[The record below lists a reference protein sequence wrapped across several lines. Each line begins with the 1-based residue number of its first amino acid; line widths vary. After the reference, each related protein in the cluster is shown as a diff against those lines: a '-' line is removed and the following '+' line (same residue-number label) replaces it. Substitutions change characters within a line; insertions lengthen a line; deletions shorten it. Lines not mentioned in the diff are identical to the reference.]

1 MELRK
6 KEVDMSLKNKGRGR
20 TRSVIF
26 KVLSWAFGI
35 PLALIAIAALACV
48 WLHATADLGEPEF
61 VPSQV
66 PVVQVN
72 DSLRRWGSSS
82 LRIDPDG
89 LYEMRVYGGPFERGE
104 AIGKLG
110 EDLLYQQ
117 EKAFADKLFEMVPSS
132 RYRAFLHYF
141 ITIFNR
147 RMGASVPLE
156 YRQEIKAMSASCTH
170 EFDEFGSPYE
180 RQMQYHSAH
189 DIGHVMQDYMLV
201 GCTSFA
207 VWGRES
213 ADSSLLMA
221 RNFDFYM
228 GEEFAKNKLVLFEKP
243 DSGYA
248 YVSVTW
254 PGMLGVVSGMNTQ
267 GLAVTINASKLE
279 VPSSSATPISILV
292 KSILQYASNIE
303 EAETIAASF
312 KTFVCESILVGS
324 ANDGRAVIIEKTPSA
339 MGIYSPEG
347 DYASSRMTAASSANM
362 VSQLG
367 GAVESVRQGVAS
379 PSAADVSSHGCG
391 SGTGRLADFSYGN
404 SAASSGKAAESVRRG
419 VASSSTAEGSSH
431 GCGSGTG
438 WLADSSSGDSVASSG
453 KAAESVRRGVVS
465 SSAADVSSHGC
476 GSGTGWLADFS
487 SGNSVTSSS
496 GAVESVRQGVASSST
511 ANVATHGCGS
521 GSGRLADFSSGNSAA
536 SSGGASA
543 VTRIICTNH
552 YQSDRFRDDPVNVE
566 NIRVSDS
573 GYRYRRVQQLLDSL
587 GSIDYLKAAAV
598 LRDIRGVDGEDVGYC
613 NDLSINQML
622 AMHSVIFKPAEK
634 KIWVSTSPW
643 QFGKFV
649 CFDLDEVFG
658 EEGLSTRSVRGDGLS
673 DSAAHF
679 TGVPGQATHSG
690 SRNLSSGE
698 ESAHFASVDVNQRTC
713 GAGSASHLDS
723 RSLSS
728 GEESAH
734 FTRVDVNQRTCG
746 SGSARHL
753 VCTLAVDSG
762 FSDDEMSIPADKF
775 LETEA
780 FRNVLKFKAMQQT
793 LVTASKSR
801 REVPADS
808 LALFVSWNPSYYG
821 TYVSVASYLE
831 SLGKNAEADE
841 YYRRALTCPM
851 KLSERQHLETR
862 LRGR

>member
-1 MELRK
+1 
-6 KEVDMSLKNKGRGR
+6 MSLKNKGRGR

-89 LYEMRVYGGPFERGE
+89 LYEMRVCGDPFERGE

-339 MGIYSPEG
+339 MGVYSPEG
-347 DYASSRMTAASSANM
+347 GYASSRVTTASSANM

-379 PSAADVSSHGCG
+379 PSAADGSPHGCG
-391 SGTGRLADFSYGN
+391 SGTGRLADS
-404 SAASSGKAAESVRRG
+404 
-419 VASSSTAEGSSH
+419 
-431 GCGSGTG
+431 
-438 WLADSSSGDSVASSG
+438 
-453 KAAESVRRGVVS
+453 
-465 SSAADVSSHGC
+465 
-476 GSGTGWLADFS
+476 
-487 SGNSVTSSS
+487 
-496 GAVESVRQGVASSST
+496 
-511 ANVATHGCGS
+511 
-521 GSGRLADFSSGNSAA
+521 SSGNSAA

-690 SRNLSSGE
+690 SRNLSSAE
-698 ESAHFASVDVNQRTC
+698 ESVHVASVDVDQRTC
-713 GAGSASHLDS
+713 GAGSASHL
-723 RSLSS
+723 
-728 GEESAH
+728 G
-734 FTRVDVNQRTCG
+734 
-746 SGSARHL
+746 
-753 VCTLAVDSG
+753 CTLAGDSG

-831 SLGKNAEADE
+831 SLGKKAEADE

>member
-1 MELRK
+1 
-6 KEVDMSLKNKGRGR
+6 MSLKNKGRGR

-89 LYEMRVYGGPFERGE
+89 LYEMRVCGGPFERGE

-347 DYASSRMTAASSANM
+347 DYASSRMTAASSVNM

-379 PSAADVSSHGCG
+379 SSAADGSSHGCG
-391 SGTGRLADFSYGN
+391 SGTGRLADS
-404 SAASSGKAAESVRRG
+404 
-419 VASSSTAEGSSH
+419 
-431 GCGSGTG
+431 
-438 WLADSSSGDSVASSG
+438 
-453 KAAESVRRGVVS
+453 
-465 SSAADVSSHGC
+465 
-476 GSGTGWLADFS
+476 
-487 SGNSVTSSS
+487 
-496 GAVESVRQGVASSST
+496 
-511 ANVATHGCGS
+511 
-521 GSGRLADFSSGNSAA
+521 SSGNSAA

-543 VTRIICTNH
+543 ITRIICTNH

-698 ESAHFASVDVNQRTC
+698 ESAHFASVDVDQRTC
-713 GAGSASHLDS
+713 EAGSASHSDS
-723 RSLSS
+723 RNLSS
-728 GEESAH
+728 CDDCAH
-734 FTRVDVNQRTCG
+734 FARVDVDQRTCG
-746 SGSARHL
+746 SGSASHL
-753 VCTLAVDSG
+753 GCTLAGDSG

-793 LVTASKSR
+793 LATASKSR

-831 SLGKNAEADE
+831 SLGKKAEADE

>member
-1 MELRK
+1 
-6 KEVDMSLKNKGRGR
+6 MSLKNKGRGR

-35 PLALIAIAALACV
+35 PLALIAIAVLACV

-89 LYEMRVYGGPFERGE
+89 LYEMRVCGGPFERGE

-339 MGIYSPEG
+339 MGIYSPDG
-347 DYASSRMTAASSANM
+347 DYASSRMTAASYANM

-379 PSAADVSSHGCG
+379 SSAADGASHGCG
-391 SGTGRLADFSYGN
+391 SGT
-404 SAASSGKAAESVRRG
+404 
-419 VASSSTAEGSSH
+419 
-431 GCGSGTG
+431 
-438 WLADSSSGDSVASSG
+438 
-453 KAAESVRRGVVS
+453 
-465 SSAADVSSHGC
+465 
-476 GSGTGWLADFS
+476 
-487 SGNSVTSSS
+487 
-496 GAVESVRQGVASSST
+496 
-511 ANVATHGCGS
+511 
-521 GSGRLADFSSGNSAA
+521 GRLADFSSGNSAA

-698 ESAHFASVDVNQRTC
+698 ESAHFASVDV
-713 GAGSASHLDS
+713 D
-723 RSLSS
+723 
-728 GEESAH
+728 
-734 FTRVDVNQRTCG
+734 QRTCG

-753 VCTLAVDSG
+753 DSRNLSSGEESAHFARVDVDQRTCGAGSASYSDSRNLSSCDDCAHFARVDVDQRTCEAGSASHLGCTLVGDSE

-793 LVTASKSR
+793 LATASKSR
-801 REVPADS
+801 REVTADS

-831 SLGKNAEADE
+831 SLGKKAEADE

-851 KLSERQHLETR
+851 KLSERQHLETQ

>member
-1 MELRK
+1 
-6 KEVDMSLKNKGRGR
+6 MSSKNKGRTR

-89 LYEMRVYGGPFERGE
+89 LYEMRVCGGPFELGE

-110 EDLLYQQ
+110 ADLLYQQ

-147 RMGASVPLE
+147 RLGVSVPLE

-170 EFDEFGSPYE
+170 EFDDFGNPYE

-228 GEEFAKNKLVLFEKP
+228 GEEFAKNKLVLFEQP

-324 ANDGRAVIIEKTPSA
+324 ANDGRAVVIEKTPSA
-339 MGIYSPEG
+339 MDVYSPDGSSESNRMAV
-347 DYASSRMTAASSANM
+347 ASSYSNIVSSP
-362 VSQLG
+362 G

-379 PSAADVSSHGCG
+379 SSASDGASHGCSSGSGWLADFSSEGIVASSGETVESVRQGVASSSAADGSSHGCG
-391 SGTGRLADFSYGN
+391 SGTGRLADS
-404 SAASSGKAAESVRRG
+404 
-419 VASSSTAEGSSH
+419 
-431 GCGSGTG
+431 
-438 WLADSSSGDSVASSG
+438 
-453 KAAESVRRGVVS
+453 
-465 SSAADVSSHGC
+465 
-476 GSGTGWLADFS
+476 
-487 SGNSVTSSS
+487 
-496 GAVESVRQGVASSST
+496 
-511 ANVATHGCGS
+511 
-521 GSGRLADFSSGNSAA
+521 SSGNSAA
-536 SSGGASA
+536 SLGGASA

-552 YQSDRFRDDPVNVE
+552 YQSDRFRNDPVNVE

-587 GSIDYLKAAAV
+587 GTIDYLKAAAV
-598 LRDIRGVDGEDVGYC
+598 LRDISGVDGENVGYC

-658 EEGLSTRSVRGDGLS
+658 EGDASRNSFSEYAQL
-673 DSAAHF
+673 
-679 TGVPGQATHSG
+679 TGVSGTATHSD
-690 SRNLSSGE
+690 SKNQSSGE
-698 ESAHFASVDVNQRTC
+698 ESAHVARVDVDQRTCGAGSASHSDSGSLSSCEESAHVASVDVNQRTC
-713 GAGSASHLDS
+713 GAGSA
-723 RSLSS
+723 R
-728 GEESAH
+728 H
-734 FTRVDVNQRTCG
+734 FG
-746 SGSARHL
+746 
-753 VCTLAVDSG
+753 CTLAGDSG
-762 FSDDEMSIPADKF
+762 FSDDEMSIPADDF

-793 LVTASKSR
+793 LATASKSR

-831 SLGKNAEADE
+831 LLGKNAEADE

>member
-35 PLALIAIAALACV
+35 PLALIAIAVLACV

-89 LYEMRVYGGPFERGE
+89 LYEMRVCGGPFERGE

-228 GEEFAKNKLVLFEKP
+228 GEEFAKNKLVLFEEP

-339 MGIYSPEG
+339 MGVYSPEG
-347 DYASSRMTAASSANM
+347 DSESSRMTAASSANM

-379 PSAADVSSHGCG
+379 PSAADGSPHGCG
-391 SGTGRLADFSYGN
+391 SGTGRLADS
-404 SAASSGKAAESVRRG
+404 
-419 VASSSTAEGSSH
+419 
-431 GCGSGTG
+431 
-438 WLADSSSGDSVASSG
+438 
-453 KAAESVRRGVVS
+453 
-465 SSAADVSSHGC
+465 
-476 GSGTGWLADFS
+476 
-487 SGNSVTSSS
+487 
-496 GAVESVRQGVASSST
+496 
-511 ANVATHGCGS
+511 
-521 GSGRLADFSSGNSAA
+521 SSGNSAA

-552 YQSDRFRDDPVNVE
+552 YQSDCFRDDPVNVE

-698 ESAHFASVDVNQRTC
+698 ESAHFASVDVDQRTC
-713 GAGSASHLDS
+713 EAGSASHLDS

-734 FTRVDVNQRTCG
+734 FARVDVDQRTCGAGSASHSDSRNLSSCDDCAHFARVDVDQRTCG
-746 SGSARHL
+746 SGSARHSDSRNL
-753 VCTLAVDSG
+753 SSCDDCAHFARVDVDQRTCEAGSASHLGCTLVGDSG

-793 LVTASKSR
+793 LATASKSR

-831 SLGKNAEADE
+831 SLGKKAEADE

-851 KLSERQHLETR
+851 KLSERQHLETQ

>member
-89 LYEMRVYGGPFERGE
+89 LYEMRVCGGPFERGE

-254 PGMLGVVSGMNTQ
+254 PGMLGVVSGMNMQ

-303 EAETIAASF
+303 EAETIASSF

-339 MGIYSPEG
+339 MGIYSPDG
-347 DYASSRMTAASSANM
+347 DYASSRMTAASYANM

-379 PSAADVSSHGCG
+379 PSAADGSPHGCG
-391 SGTGRLADFSYGN
+391 SGTGRLADS
-404 SAASSGKAAESVRRG
+404 
-419 VASSSTAEGSSH
+419 
-431 GCGSGTG
+431 
-438 WLADSSSGDSVASSG
+438 
-453 KAAESVRRGVVS
+453 
-465 SSAADVSSHGC
+465 
-476 GSGTGWLADFS
+476 
-487 SGNSVTSSS
+487 
-496 GAVESVRQGVASSST
+496 
-511 ANVATHGCGS
+511 
-521 GSGRLADFSSGNSAA
+521 SSGNSAA

-573 GYRYRRVQQLLDSL
+573 GYRYKRVQQLLDSL

-698 ESAHFASVDVNQRTC
+698 ESAHFASVDVDQRTCGSGSASHSDSRNLSSCDDCAHFARVDVDQRTC
-713 GAGSASHLDS
+713 GAGSASHSDS
-723 RSLSS
+723 RNLSS
-728 GEESAH
+728 CDDCAH
-734 FTRVDVNQRTCG
+734 FASVDVDQRTCG
-746 SGSARHL
+746 AGSARHL
-753 VCTLAVDSG
+753 GCTLVGDSG

-793 LVTASKSR
+793 LATASKSR

-851 KLSERQHLETR
+851 KLSERQHLETQ

>member
-1 MELRK
+1 
-6 KEVDMSLKNKGRGR
+6 MSLKNKGRGR

-89 LYEMRVYGGPFERGE
+89 LYEMRVCGGPFERGE

-303 EAETIAASF
+303 EAETIASSF

-339 MGIYSPEG
+339 MGIYSLDG
-347 DYASSRMTAASSANM
+347 DYASSRMTTASSANM

-379 PSAADVSSHGCG
+379 PSAADGSPHGCG
-391 SGTGRLADFSYGN
+391 SGTGRLADS
-404 SAASSGKAAESVRRG
+404 
-419 VASSSTAEGSSH
+419 
-431 GCGSGTG
+431 
-438 WLADSSSGDSVASSG
+438 
-453 KAAESVRRGVVS
+453 
-465 SSAADVSSHGC
+465 
-476 GSGTGWLADFS
+476 
-487 SGNSVTSSS
+487 
-496 GAVESVRQGVASSST
+496 
-511 ANVATHGCGS
+511 
-521 GSGRLADFSSGNSAA
+521 SSGNSAA

-543 VTRIICTNH
+543 ITRVICTNH

-698 ESAHFASVDVNQRTC
+698 ESVHVASVDVDQRTCEAGSASHSDSRNLSSCDDCAHFASVDVDQRTC
-713 GAGSASHLDS
+713 GAGSA
-723 RSLSS
+723 
-728 GEESAH
+728 
-734 FTRVDVNQRTCG
+734 
-746 SGSARHL
+746 RHL
-753 VCTLAVDSG
+753 GCTLVGDSG

-793 LVTASKSR
+793 LATASKSR

-851 KLSERQHLETR
+851 KLSERQHLETQ

>member
-1 MELRK
+1 M
-6 KEVDMSLKNKGRGR
+6 
-20 TRSVIF
+20 
-26 KVLSWAFGI
+26 
-35 PLALIAIAALACV
+35 
-48 WLHATADLGEPEF
+48 
-61 VPSQV
+61 
-66 PVVQVN
+66 
-72 DSLRRWGSSS
+72 
-82 LRIDPDG
+82 
-89 LYEMRVYGGPFERGE
+89 
-104 AIGKLG
+104 
-110 EDLLYQQ
+110 
-117 EKAFADKLFEMVPSS
+117 
-132 RYRAFLHYF
+132 
-141 ITIFNR
+141 
-147 RMGASVPLE
+147 
-156 YRQEIKAMSASCTH
+156 
-170 EFDEFGSPYE
+170 
-180 RQMQYHSAH
+180 
-189 DIGHVMQDYMLV
+189 
-201 GCTSFA
+201 
-207 VWGRES
+207 
-213 ADSSLLMA
+213 
-221 RNFDFYM
+221 
-228 GEEFAKNKLVLFEKP
+228 
-243 DSGYA
+243 
-248 YVSVTW
+248 
-254 PGMLGVVSGMNTQ
+254 
-267 GLAVTINASKLE
+267 
-279 VPSSSATPISILV
+279 
-292 KSILQYASNIE
+292 
-303 EAETIAASF
+303 
-312 KTFVCESILVGS
+312 
-324 ANDGRAVIIEKTPSA
+324 
-339 MGIYSPEG
+339 
-347 DYASSRMTAASSANM
+347 
-362 VSQLG
+362 
-367 GAVESVRQGVAS
+367 
-379 PSAADVSSHGCG
+379 
-391 SGTGRLADFSYGN
+391 ADFSSGN
-404 SAASSGKAAESVRRG
+404 SA
-419 VASSSTAEGSSH
+419 
-431 GCGSGTG
+431 
-438 WLADSSSGDSVASSG
+438 ASSG

-476 GSGTGWLADFS
+476 GSGTGW
-487 SGNSVTSSS
+487 
-496 GAVESVRQGVASSST
+496 
-511 ANVATHGCGS
+511 
-521 GSGRLADFSSGNSAA
+521 LADFSSGNSAA

-658 EEGLSTRSVRGDGLS
+658 EEGLSTRGVSADGLS

-698 ESAHFASVDVNQRTC
+698 ESAHVACVDVNQRTC
-713 GAGSASHLDS
+713 EAGSARHLDS

-734 FTRVDVNQRTCG
+734 FARVDVNQRTCG
-746 SGSARHL
+746 AGSASHSDSMSLSSCEESAHVASVDVNQRTYGSGSARHSG
-753 VCTLAVDSG
+753 CTLAGDSG

-851 KLSERQHLETR
+851 KLSERQHLETQ

>member
-1 MELRK
+1 
-6 KEVDMSLKNKGRGR
+6 MSLKNKGRGR

-89 LYEMRVYGGPFERGE
+89 LYEMRVCGGPFERGE

-303 EAETIAASF
+303 EAETIASSF

-339 MGIYSPEG
+339 MGIYSLDG
-347 DYASSRMTAASSANM
+347 DYASSRMTTASSANM

-379 PSAADVSSHGCG
+379 PSAADGSPHGCG
-391 SGTGRLADFSYGN
+391 SGTGRLADS
-404 SAASSGKAAESVRRG
+404 
-419 VASSSTAEGSSH
+419 
-431 GCGSGTG
+431 
-438 WLADSSSGDSVASSG
+438 
-453 KAAESVRRGVVS
+453 
-465 SSAADVSSHGC
+465 
-476 GSGTGWLADFS
+476 
-487 SGNSVTSSS
+487 
-496 GAVESVRQGVASSST
+496 
-511 ANVATHGCGS
+511 
-521 GSGRLADFSSGNSAA
+521 SSGNSAA

-698 ESAHFASVDVNQRTC
+698 ESVHVASVDVDQRTC
-713 GAGSASHLDS
+713 EAGSASHSDSRNLSSCDDCAHFARVDVDQRTCEAGSASHL
-723 RSLSS
+723 
-728 GEESAH
+728 G
-734 FTRVDVNQRTCG
+734 
-746 SGSARHL
+746 
-753 VCTLAVDSG
+753 CTLVGDSE

-793 LVTASKSR
+793 LATASKSR

-851 KLSERQHLETR
+851 KLSERQHLETQ

>member
-1 MELRK
+1 
-6 KEVDMSLKNKGRGR
+6 MSLKNKGRTR
-20 TRSVIF
+20 TRSIIF

-89 LYEMRVYGGPFERGE
+89 LYEMRVCGGPFERGE

-110 EDLLYQQ
+110 ADLLYQQ

-147 RMGASVPLE
+147 RLGASVPLE

-170 EFDEFGSPYE
+170 EFDDFGSPYE

-228 GEEFAKNKLVLFEKP
+228 GEEFAKNKLVLFEQP

-339 MGIYSPEG
+339 MGIYSTG
-347 DYASSRMTAASSANM
+347 LSSSDKM
-362 VSQLG
+362 VSSLD
-367 GAVESVRQGVAS
+367 E
-379 PSAADVSSHGCG
+379 
-391 SGTGRLADFSYGN
+391 
-404 SAASSGKAAESVRRG
+404 
-419 VASSSTAEGSSH
+419 
-431 GCGSGTG
+431 
-438 WLADSSSGDSVASSG
+438 
-453 KAAESVRRGVVS
+453 
-465 SSAADVSSHGC
+465 
-476 GSGTGWLADFS
+476 
-487 SGNSVTSSS
+487 
-496 GAVESVRQGVASSST
+496 
-511 ANVATHGCGS
+511 
-521 GSGRLADFSSGNSAA
+521 
-536 SSGGASA
+536 A
-543 VTRIICTNH
+543 VTRVICTNH

-622 AMHSVIFKPAEK
+622 AMHSVIFKPDEK

-658 EEGLSTRSVRGDGLS
+658 EGDASRNSSSEYAQL
-673 DSAAHF
+673 
-679 TGVPGQATHSG
+679 TGVSG
-690 SRNLSSGE
+690 S
-698 ESAHFASVDVNQRTC
+698 AT
-713 GAGSASHLDS
+713 HLDS
-723 RSLSS
+723 RGLSS

-734 FTRVDVNQRTCG
+734 FTRVDVDQRTCG
-746 SGSARHL
+746 AGSSTYSDSRSLSSCEESVHFARVDVDQRTCEAGSASHL
-753 VCTLAVDSG
+753 GCTIAGDSG

-780 FRNVLKFKAMQQT
+780 FRNILKFKAMQQT
-793 LVTASKSR
+793 LATASKSR

-808 LALFVSWNPSYYG
+808 LSLFVSWNPSYYG

>member
-1 MELRK
+1 
-6 KEVDMSLKNKGRGR
+6 MSLKNKGRGR

-89 LYEMRVYGGPFERGE
+89 LYEMRVCGGPFERGE

-303 EAETIAASF
+303 EAEMIAASF

-347 DYASSRMTAASSANM
+347 GSEFGRMT
-362 VSQLG
+362 
-367 GAVESVRQGVAS
+367 
-379 PSAADVSSHGCG
+379 
-391 SGTGRLADFSYGN
+391 
-404 SAASSGKAAESVRRG
+404 
-419 VASSSTAEGSSH
+419 
-431 GCGSGTG
+431 
-438 WLADSSSGDSVASSG
+438 
-453 KAAESVRRGVVS
+453 
-465 SSAADVSSHGC
+465 
-476 GSGTGWLADFS
+476 
-487 SGNSVTSSS
+487 
-496 GAVESVRQGVASSST
+496 
-511 ANVATHGCGS
+511 
-521 GSGRLADFSSGNSAA
+521 AA

-658 EEGLSTRSVRGDGLS
+658 EEGLSTRGVRGDGLS

-679 TGVPGQATHSG
+679 TGVSGQATHSG

-698 ESAHFASVDVNQRTC
+698 ESVHVASVDVNQRTC

-728 GEESAH
+728 GEESVH

-746 SGSARHL
+746 SGSASHL
-753 VCTLAVDSG
+753 GCTLVGDSG

-780 FRNVLKFKAMQQT
+780 FRNVLKFKSMQQT

-831 SLGKNAEADE
+831 SLGKKAEADE

>member
-1 MELRK
+1 
-6 KEVDMSLKNKGRGR
+6 MSSKNKGRTR

-89 LYEMRVYGGPFERGE
+89 LYEMRVCGGPFERGE

-147 RMGASVPLE
+147 RLGASVPLE

-347 DYASSRMTAASSANM
+347 VSESSRMTAASSANM
-362 VSQLG
+362 DSSLD
-367 GAVESVRQGVAS
+367 GAVESVRQGGAS
-379 PSAADVSSHGCG
+379 SSAAEGSSHGCG
-391 SGTGRLADFSYGN
+391 SGTGRLADFSSGK
-404 SAASSGKAAESVRRG
+404 SAAS
-419 VASSSTAEGSSH
+419 
-431 GCGSGTG
+431 
-438 WLADSSSGDSVASSG
+438 L
-453 KAAESVRRGVVS
+453 
-465 SSAADVSSHGC
+465 
-476 GSGTGWLADFS
+476 
-487 SGNSVTSSS
+487 
-496 GAVESVRQGVASSST
+496 
-511 ANVATHGCGS
+511 
-521 GSGRLADFSSGNSAA
+521 
-536 SSGGASA
+536 GGASA

-552 YQSDRFRDDPVNVE
+552 YQSDRFCDDPVNVE

-622 AMHSVIFKPAEK
+622 AMHSVIFKPDEK

-658 EEGLSTRSVRGDGLS
+658 EGDASRNSSSEYPQL
-673 DSAAHF
+673 A
-679 TGVPGQATHSG
+679 GVSSSATHSD
-690 SRNLSSGE
+690 SKNLSSGE
-698 ESAHFASVDVNQRTC
+698 ESAHFASVDVDQRAC
-713 GAGSASHLDS
+713 GAGSASHL
-723 RSLSS
+723 
-728 GEESAH
+728 G
-734 FTRVDVNQRTCG
+734 
-746 SGSARHL
+746 
-753 VCTLAVDSG
+753 CTLAGDSG

-780 FRNVLKFKAMQQT
+780 FRNILKFKAMQQT
-793 LVTASKSR
+793 LATASKSR
-801 REVPADS
+801 REVPSDS

-831 SLGKNAEADE
+831 SLGKNVEADE

>member
-1 MELRK
+1 
-6 KEVDMSLKNKGRGR
+6 MSLKNKGRGR

-89 LYEMRVYGGPFERGE
+89 LYEMRVCGGPFERGE

-254 PGMLGVVSGMNTQ
+254 PGMLGVVSGMNMQ

-292 KSILQYASNIE
+292 KSILQYESNIE

-339 MGIYSPEG
+339 MGVYSPDG
-347 DYASSRMTAASSANM
+347 DSESSRMTAASSANM
-362 VSQLG
+362 DSSLG
-367 GAVESVRQGVAS
+367 GPVESVRQGVAS
-379 PSAADVSSHGCG
+379 PSAADGSPHGCG
-391 SGTGRLADFSYGN
+391 SGTGRLADS
-404 SAASSGKAAESVRRG
+404 
-419 VASSSTAEGSSH
+419 
-431 GCGSGTG
+431 
-438 WLADSSSGDSVASSG
+438 
-453 KAAESVRRGVVS
+453 
-465 SSAADVSSHGC
+465 
-476 GSGTGWLADFS
+476 
-487 SGNSVTSSS
+487 
-496 GAVESVRQGVASSST
+496 
-511 ANVATHGCGS
+511 
-521 GSGRLADFSSGNSAA
+521 SSGNSAA
-536 SSGGASA
+536 SLDEASV
-543 VTRIICTNH
+543 VTRVICTNH

-698 ESAHFASVDVNQRTC
+698 ESAHFASVDV
-713 GAGSASHLDS
+713 D
-723 RSLSS
+723 
-728 GEESAH
+728 
-734 FTRVDVNQRTCG
+734 QRTCG
-746 SGSARHL
+746 SGSASHSDSRNLSSCDDCAHFARVDVNQRTYGSGSARHSG
-753 VCTLAVDSG
+753 CTLAGDSG

-793 LVTASKSR
+793 LATASKSR

>member
-1 MELRK
+1 
-6 KEVDMSLKNKGRGR
+6 MSLKNKGRGR

-89 LYEMRVYGGPFERGE
+89 LYEMRVCGGPFERGE

-170 EFDEFGSPYE
+170 EFDDFGSPYE

-339 MGIYSPEG
+339 MGVYSPEG
-347 DYASSRMTAASSANM
+347 DYASSRMTTASSVNM

-367 GAVESVRQGVAS
+367 GAVGSVRQGVAS
-379 PSAADVSSHGCG
+379 PSAADGSSHGCG
-391 SGTGRLADFSYGN
+391 SGTGRLADFS
-404 SAASSGKAAESVRRG
+404 
-419 VASSSTAEGSSH
+419 
-431 GCGSGTG
+431 
-438 WLADSSSGDSVASSG
+438 
-453 KAAESVRRGVVS
+453 
-465 SSAADVSSHGC
+465 
-476 GSGTGWLADFS
+476 
-487 SGNSVTSSS
+487 
-496 GAVESVRQGVASSST
+496 
-511 ANVATHGCGS
+511 
-521 GSGRLADFSSGNSAA
+521 SGNSAA
-536 SSGGASA
+536 SLDEASV
-543 VTRIICTNH
+543 VTRVICTNH

-658 EEGLSTRSVRGDGLS
+658 EEGLSTRGVSGDGLS

-679 TGVPGQATHSG
+679 TGVSGQATHSG

-698 ESAHFASVDVNQRTC
+698 ESVHVASVDVNQRTC
-713 GAGSASHLDS
+713 GAGSARHLDS

-746 SGSARHL
+746 SGSASHL
-753 VCTLAVDSG
+753 GCTLVGDSG

-780 FRNVLKFKAMQQT
+780 FRNVLKFKSMQQT

-851 KLSERQHLETR
+851 KLSERQHLETQ

>member
-1 MELRK
+1 
-6 KEVDMSLKNKGRGR
+6 MSSKNMGRGR

-35 PLALIAIAALACV
+35 PFALIAIAALACV

-72 DSLRRWGSSS
+72 DSLRRWGPSS

-89 LYEMRVYGGPFERGE
+89 LYEMRVCGGPFERGE

-110 EDLLYQQ
+110 ADLLYQQ

-147 RMGASVPLE
+147 RLGASVPLE

-207 VWGRES
+207 VWGKES

-254 PGMLGVVSGMNTQ
+254 PGMLGVVSGMNTE

-303 EAETIAASF
+303 EAEKIAASF

-324 ANDGRAVIIEKTPSA
+324 ANDGRAVIIEKTPSE
-339 MGIYSPEG
+339 MGVYSAG
-347 DYASSRMTAASSANM
+347 GSR
-362 VSQLG
+362 V
-367 GAVESVRQGVAS
+367 
-379 PSAADVSSHGCG
+379 
-391 SGTGRLADFSYGN
+391 
-404 SAASSGKAAESVRRG
+404 
-419 VASSSTAEGSSH
+419 
-431 GCGSGTG
+431 
-438 WLADSSSGDSVASSG
+438 
-453 KAAESVRRGVVS
+453 
-465 SSAADVSSHGC
+465 
-476 GSGTGWLADFS
+476 
-487 SGNSVTSSS
+487 
-496 GAVESVRQGVASSST
+496 
-511 ANVATHGCGS
+511 
-521 GSGRLADFSSGNSAA
+521 
-536 SSGGASA
+536 
-543 VTRIICTNH
+543 ICTNH

-587 GSIDYLKAAAV
+587 DTIDYLKAAAV

-658 EEGLSTRSVRGDGLS
+658 EGDASRNSSSEYAQL
-673 DSAAHF
+673 
-679 TGVPGQATHSG
+679 TGVSGSATHSD
-690 SRNLSSGE
+690 SKNQSSCE
-698 ESAHFASVDVNQRTC
+698 ASTHFASVDVDQRTC
-713 GAGSASHLDS
+713 EAGSASHL
-723 RSLSS
+723 
-728 GEESAH
+728 G
-734 FTRVDVNQRTCG
+734 
-746 SGSARHL
+746 
-753 VCTLAVDSG
+753 CTLFGDSG

-808 LALFVSWNPSYYG
+808 LSLFVSWNPSYYG
-821 TYVSVASYLE
+821 TYVAVASYLE
-831 SLGKNAEADE
+831 SLGKTAEAAE

>member
-1 MELRK
+1 
-6 KEVDMSLKNKGRGR
+6 MSLKNKGRGR

-35 PLALIAIAALACV
+35 PLALIAIAVLACV

-61 VPSQV
+61 APSQV

-72 DSLRRWGSSS
+72 DSLRRWGLSS

-89 LYEMRVYGGPFERGE
+89 LYEMRVCGGPFERGE

-110 EDLLYQQ
+110 EDLLYHQ

-303 EAETIAASF
+303 EAEKIAASF

-362 VSQLG
+362 DSSLG

-379 PSAADVSSHGCG
+379 PSAADG
-391 SGTGRLADFSYGN
+391 SP
-404 SAASSGKAAESVRRG
+404 
-419 VASSSTAEGSSH
+419 H

-438 WLADSSSGDSVASSG
+438 WLADSSSESSV
-453 KAAESVRRGVVS
+453 
-465 SSAADVSSHGC
+465 
-476 GSGTGWLADFS
+476 
-487 SGNSVTSSS
+487 
-496 GAVESVRQGVASSST
+496 
-511 ANVATHGCGS
+511 
-521 GSGRLADFSSGNSAA
+521 A

-658 EEGLSTRSVRGDGLS
+658 EEGLSTRGVSGDGLS

-679 TGVPGQATHSG
+679 TGVSGQATHSG

-698 ESAHFASVDVNQRTC
+698 ESVHVAS
-713 GAGSASHLDS
+713 
-723 RSLSS
+723 
-728 GEESAH
+728 
-734 FTRVDVNQRTCG
+734 VDVNQRTCG

-780 FRNVLKFKAMQQT
+780 FRNVLKFKEMQQT

>member
-1 MELRK
+1 
-6 KEVDMSLKNKGRGR
+6 MSLKNKGRTR

-89 LYEMRVYGGPFERGE
+89 LYEMRVCGGPFERGE

-170 EFDEFGSPYE
+170 EFDECGSPYE

-339 MGIYSPEG
+339 MGVYSPEG
-347 DYASSRMTAASSANM
+347 GSEFGRMTAASSANM

-367 GAVESVRQGVAS
+367 GAVESVRQGVSS
-379 PSAADVSSHGCG
+379 PSAADGSPHGCG
-391 SGTGRLADFSYGN
+391 SGTGRLAD
-404 SAASSGKAAESVRRG
+404 
-419 VASSSTAEGSSH
+419 
-431 GCGSGTG
+431 
-438 WLADSSSGDSVASSG
+438 SSSGDSVASLDE
-453 KAAESVRRGVVS
+453 ASV
-465 SSAADVSSHGC
+465 
-476 GSGTGWLADFS
+476 
-487 SGNSVTSSS
+487 
-496 GAVESVRQGVASSST
+496 
-511 ANVATHGCGS
+511 
-521 GSGRLADFSSGNSAA
+521 
-536 SSGGASA
+536 
-543 VTRIICTNH
+543 VTRVICTNH

-658 EEGLSTRSVRGDGLS
+658 EEGLSTRGVRGDGLS

-679 TGVPGQATHSG
+679 TGVSGQATHSG

-698 ESAHFASVDVNQRTC
+698 ESVHVASVDVNQRTC
-713 GAGSASHLDS
+713 GA
-723 RSLSS
+723 
-728 GEESAH
+728 
-734 FTRVDVNQRTCG
+734 
-746 SGSARHL
+746 GSARHL

-793 LVTASKSR
+793 LATASKSR

-831 SLGKNAEADE
+831 SLGKNAVADE

-851 KLSERQHLETR
+851 KLSERQHLETQ

>member
-1 MELRK
+1 
-6 KEVDMSLKNKGRGR
+6 MSLKNKGRGR

-35 PLALIAIAALACV
+35 PLALIAIAVLACV

-89 LYEMRVYGGPFERGE
+89 LYEMRVCGGPFERGE

-117 EKAFADKLFEMVPSS
+117 EKAFADKLFEMVPGS

-379 PSAADVSSHGCG
+379 SSTADGSPHGCG
-391 SGTGRLADFSYGN
+391 SGT
-404 SAASSGKAAESVRRG
+404 
-419 VASSSTAEGSSH
+419 
-431 GCGSGTG
+431 
-438 WLADSSSGDSVASSG
+438 
-453 KAAESVRRGVVS
+453 
-465 SSAADVSSHGC
+465 
-476 GSGTGWLADFS
+476 
-487 SGNSVTSSS
+487 
-496 GAVESVRQGVASSST
+496 
-511 ANVATHGCGS
+511 
-521 GSGRLADFSSGNSAA
+521 GRLADFSSGNSAA

-658 EEGLSTRSVRGDGLS
+658 EEGLSTRSVRGDVLS

-698 ESAHFASVDVNQRTC
+698 ESAHFASVDVDQRTC
-713 GAGSASHLDS
+713 GAGSARHLDS

-728 GEESAH
+728 GDDCAH
-734 FTRVDVNQRTCG
+734 FARVDVDQRTCG
-746 SGSARHL
+746 AGSARHL

-762 FSDDEMSIPADKF
+762 FSDDEMSIPEDKF

-793 LVTASKSR
+793 LATASKSR

-851 KLSERQHLETR
+851 KLSERQHLETQ

>member
-89 LYEMRVYGGPFERGE
+89 LYEMRVCGGPFERGE

-347 DYASSRMTAASSANM
+347 DSESSRMTAASSANM

-367 GAVESVRQGVAS
+367 
-379 PSAADVSSHGCG
+379 
-391 SGTGRLADFSYGN
+391 
-404 SAASSGKAAESVRRG
+404 
-419 VASSSTAEGSSH
+419 
-431 GCGSGTG
+431 
-438 WLADSSSGDSVASSG
+438 
-453 KAAESVRRGVVS
+453 
-465 SSAADVSSHGC
+465 
-476 GSGTGWLADFS
+476 
-487 SGNSVTSSS
+487 

-536 SSGGASA
+536 SSGKASA

-658 EEGLSTRSVRGDGLS
+658 EEGLSTRGVRGDGLS
-673 DSAAHF
+673 YSAAHF
-679 TGVPGQATHSG
+679 TGVSGQATHSG

-698 ESAHFASVDVNQRTC
+698 ESAHFARVDVDQRTC
-713 GAGSASHLDS
+713 GSGSASHLDS

-734 FTRVDVNQRTCG
+734 FARVDVDQRTCWA
-746 SGSARHL
+746 GSARHL
-753 VCTLAVDSG
+753 GCTLAGDSG

-793 LVTASKSR
+793 LATASKSR

-851 KLSERQHLETR
+851 KLSERQHLETQ

>member
-89 LYEMRVYGGPFERGE
+89 LYEMRVCGGPFERGE

-303 EAETIAASF
+303 EAETIASSF

-339 MGIYSPEG
+339 MGIYSLDG
-347 DYASSRMTAASSANM
+347 DYASSRMTTASSANM

-379 PSAADVSSHGCG
+379 PSAADGSPHGCG
-391 SGTGRLADFSYGN
+391 SGTGRLADS
-404 SAASSGKAAESVRRG
+404 
-419 VASSSTAEGSSH
+419 
-431 GCGSGTG
+431 
-438 WLADSSSGDSVASSG
+438 
-453 KAAESVRRGVVS
+453 
-465 SSAADVSSHGC
+465 
-476 GSGTGWLADFS
+476 
-487 SGNSVTSSS
+487 
-496 GAVESVRQGVASSST
+496 
-511 ANVATHGCGS
+511 
-521 GSGRLADFSSGNSAA
+521 SSGNSAA

-552 YQSDRFRDDPVNVE
+552 YQSDGFRDDPVNVE

-698 ESAHFASVDVNQRTC
+698 ESVHVASVDVDQRTCEAGSASHSDSRNLSSCDDCAHFARVDVDQRTC
-713 GAGSASHLDS
+713 GAGSASHSDS
-723 RSLSS
+723 RNLSS
-728 GEESAH
+728 CDDCAH
-734 FTRVDVNQRTCG
+734 FASVDVDQRTCG
-746 SGSARHL
+746 AGSARHL
-753 VCTLAVDSG
+753 GCTLVGDSG

-793 LVTASKSR
+793 LATASKSR

-851 KLSERQHLETR
+851 KLSERQHLETQ

>member
-1 MELRK
+1 
-6 KEVDMSLKNKGRGR
+6 MSLKNKGRGR

-89 LYEMRVYGGPFERGE
+89 LYEMRVCGGPFERGE

-207 VWGRES
+207 VWGQES

-339 MGIYSPEG
+339 MGIYSPDG
-347 DYASSRMTAASSANM
+347 DYASSRMTTASSANM

-379 PSAADVSSHGCG
+379 SSAADGSPHGCG
-391 SGTGRLADFSYGN
+391 SGTGRLADS
-404 SAASSGKAAESVRRG
+404 
-419 VASSSTAEGSSH
+419 
-431 GCGSGTG
+431 
-438 WLADSSSGDSVASSG
+438 
-453 KAAESVRRGVVS
+453 
-465 SSAADVSSHGC
+465 
-476 GSGTGWLADFS
+476 
-487 SGNSVTSSS
+487 
-496 GAVESVRQGVASSST
+496 
-511 ANVATHGCGS
+511 
-521 GSGRLADFSSGNSAA
+521 SSGNSAA

-698 ESAHFASVDVNQRTC
+698 ESAHFASVDV
-713 GAGSASHLDS
+713 D
-723 RSLSS
+723 
-728 GEESAH
+728 
-734 FTRVDVNQRTCG
+734 QRTCG
-746 SGSARHL
+746 SGSARRL
-753 VCTLAVDSG
+753 RCTLACDSG

-793 LVTASKSR
+793 LATASKSR

-831 SLGKNAEADE
+831 SLGKKAEADE

>member
-1 MELRK
+1 
-6 KEVDMSLKNKGRGR
+6 MSSKNKGRTR

-48 WLHATADLGEPEF
+48 WFHATSDLGEPEF

-82 LRIDPDG
+82 LRIDQDG
-89 LYEMRVYGGPFERGE
+89 LYEMRVCGGPFERGE

-110 EDLLYQQ
+110 ADLLYQQ

-147 RMGASVPLE
+147 RLGASVPLE

-267 GLAVTINASKLE
+267 GLAVSINASKLE

-303 EAETIAASF
+303 EAEKIAASF

-339 MGIYSPEG
+339 MGIYSSEG
-347 DYASSRMTAASSANM
+347 GSESSRMTVVSSANM
-362 VSQLG
+362 DSPLA
-367 GAVESVRQGVAS
+367 GASSSVRQGVS
-379 PSAADVSSHGCG
+379 
-391 SGTGRLADFSYGN
+391 
-404 SAASSGKAAESVRRG
+404 
-419 VASSSTAEGSSH
+419 SSSTADGSS
-431 GCGSGTG
+431 
-438 WLADSSSGDSVASSG
+438 
-453 KAAESVRRGVVS
+453 
-465 SSAADVSSHGC
+465 
-476 GSGTGWLADFS
+476 
-487 SGNSVTSSS
+487 
-496 GAVESVRQGVASSST
+496 
-511 ANVATHGCGS
+511 HGCGS

-536 SSGGASA
+536 SLGGASA
-543 VTRIICTNH
+543 VTWIICTNH

-658 EEGLSTRSVRGDGLS
+658 EWDTSRNSFSEYAQL
-673 DSAAHF
+673 
-679 TGVPGQATHSG
+679 TGVSGSATHS
-690 SRNLSSGE
+690 R
-698 ESAHFASVDVNQRTC
+698 
-713 GAGSASHLDS
+713 
-723 RSLSS
+723 
-728 GEESAH
+728 
-734 FTRVDVNQRTCG
+734 
-746 SGSARHL
+746 
-753 VCTLAVDSG
+753 CTIVGDSG

-775 LETEA
+775 LETEE

-793 LVTASKSR
+793 LATASKSR

-808 LALFVSWNPSYYG
+808 LSLFVSWNPSYYG

-841 YYRRALTCPM
+841 YYRRALSCPM

-862 LRGR
+862 LSGR

>member
-1 MELRK
+1 
-6 KEVDMSLKNKGRGR
+6 MSLKNKGRTR

-89 LYEMRVYGGPFERGE
+89 LYEMRVCGGPFERGE

-303 EAETIAASF
+303 EAETIASSF

-347 DYASSRMTAASSANM
+347 GYASSRMTAASSANM
-362 VSQLG
+362 DSSLG
-367 GAVESVRQGVAS
+367 G
-379 PSAADVSSHGCG
+379 P
-391 SGTGRLADFSYGN
+391 
-404 SAASSGKAAESVRRG
+404 
-419 VASSSTAEGSSH
+419 
-431 GCGSGTG
+431 
-438 WLADSSSGDSVASSG
+438 
-453 KAAESVRRGVVS
+453 
-465 SSAADVSSHGC
+465 
-476 GSGTGWLADFS
+476 
-487 SGNSVTSSS
+487 
-496 GAVESVRQGVASSST
+496 VESVRQGVASSST

-521 GSGRLADFSSGNSAA
+521 GSGRLADFSSGNSVA
-536 SSGGASA
+536 SLDEASV
-543 VTRIICTNH
+543 VTRVICTNH

-658 EEGLSTRSVRGDGLS
+658 EEGLSTRGVRGDGLS

-698 ESAHFASVDVNQRTC
+698 ESVHVASVDVNQRTC
-713 GAGSASHLDS
+713 GAGSASHSES
-723 RSLSS
+723 RNLSS

-746 SGSARHL
+746 SGSASHL
-753 VCTLAVDSG
+753 GCTLVGDSG

-831 SLGKNAEADE
+831 SLGKNAEADD

-851 KLSERQHLETR
+851 KLSERQHLETQ

>member
-1 MELRK
+1 
-6 KEVDMSLKNKGRGR
+6 MSLKNKGRGR

-35 PLALIAIAALACV
+35 PLALIAIAVLACV

-89 LYEMRVYGGPFERGE
+89 LYEMRVCGGPFERGE

-254 PGMLGVVSGMNTQ
+254 PGMLGVVSGMNMQ

-339 MGIYSPEG
+339 MGIYSLDG

-362 VSQLG
+362 VSSLD
-367 GAVESVRQGVAS
+367 GASSSVRQGVAS
-379 PSAADVSSHGCG
+379 PSAADGSPHGCG
-391 SGTGRLADFSYGN
+391 SGTGRLADS
-404 SAASSGKAAESVRRG
+404 
-419 VASSSTAEGSSH
+419 
-431 GCGSGTG
+431 
-438 WLADSSSGDSVASSG
+438 
-453 KAAESVRRGVVS
+453 
-465 SSAADVSSHGC
+465 
-476 GSGTGWLADFS
+476 
-487 SGNSVTSSS
+487 
-496 GAVESVRQGVASSST
+496 
-511 ANVATHGCGS
+511 
-521 GSGRLADFSSGNSAA
+521 SSGNSAA
-536 SSGGASA
+536 SSGGAA
-543 VTRIICTNH
+543 VVTRVICTNH

-698 ESAHFASVDVNQRTC
+698 ESAHFARVDVDQRTC
-713 GAGSASHLDS
+713 GAGSASYSDS
-723 RSLSS
+723 RNLSS
-728 GEESAH
+728 CDDCAH
-734 FTRVDVNQRTCG
+734 FARVDVDQRTCEA
-746 SGSARHL
+746 GSASHL
-753 VCTLAVDSG
+753 GCTLVGDSG

-851 KLSERQHLETR
+851 KLSERQHLETQ

>member
-1 MELRK
+1 
-6 KEVDMSLKNKGRGR
+6 MSLKNKGRGK

-89 LYEMRVYGGPFERGE
+89 LYEMRVCGGPFERGE

-324 ANDGRAVIIEKTPSA
+324 ANDGRAVIIEKTPSE
-339 MGIYSPEG
+339 MGVYSPDG

-367 GAVESVRQGVAS
+367 GAVESVRQGVVS
-379 PSAADVSSHGCG
+379 SSAADGSPHACG
-391 SGTGRLADFSYGN
+391 SGTGRLADS
-404 SAASSGKAAESVRRG
+404 
-419 VASSSTAEGSSH
+419 
-431 GCGSGTG
+431 
-438 WLADSSSGDSVASSG
+438 
-453 KAAESVRRGVVS
+453 
-465 SSAADVSSHGC
+465 
-476 GSGTGWLADFS
+476 
-487 SGNSVTSSS
+487 
-496 GAVESVRQGVASSST
+496 
-511 ANVATHGCGS
+511 
-521 GSGRLADFSSGNSAA
+521 SSGNSAA

-587 GSIDYLKAAAV
+587 GSIDYLKAAEV

-658 EEGLSTRSVRGDGLS
+658 EEGLSTRSVRGAGLS

-698 ESAHFASVDVNQRTC
+698 ESAHFARVDVVQRTC
-713 GAGSASHLDS
+713 GSGSASHLDS
-723 RSLSS
+723 RNLSS
-728 GEESAH
+728 CDDCAH
-734 FTRVDVNQRTCG
+734 FARVDVDQRTCG
-746 SGSARHL
+746 SGSARHSDSRNL
-753 VCTLAVDSG
+753 SSCDDCAHFARVDVDQRTCEAGSASHLRCTLAGDSG

-793 LVTASKSR
+793 LATASKSR

-851 KLSERQHLETR
+851 KLSERQHLETQ

>member
-1 MELRK
+1 
-6 KEVDMSLKNKGRGR
+6 MSLKNKGRGR

-89 LYEMRVYGGPFERGE
+89 LYEMRVCGGPFERGE

-254 PGMLGVVSGMNTQ
+254 PGMLGVVSGMNMQ

-339 MGIYSPEG
+339 MGIYSLDG

-362 VSQLG
+362 VSSLD
-367 GAVESVRQGVAS
+367 GASSSVRQGVAS
-379 PSAADVSSHGCG
+379 PSAADGSPHGCG
-391 SGTGRLADFSYGN
+391 SGTGRLADS
-404 SAASSGKAAESVRRG
+404 
-419 VASSSTAEGSSH
+419 
-431 GCGSGTG
+431 
-438 WLADSSSGDSVASSG
+438 
-453 KAAESVRRGVVS
+453 
-465 SSAADVSSHGC
+465 
-476 GSGTGWLADFS
+476 
-487 SGNSVTSSS
+487 
-496 GAVESVRQGVASSST
+496 
-511 ANVATHGCGS
+511 
-521 GSGRLADFSSGNSAA
+521 SSGNSAA

-698 ESAHFASVDVNQRTC
+698 ESAHFASVDVDQRTCGSGSASHLDSRNLSSCDDCAHFARVDVDQRTC

-734 FTRVDVNQRTCG
+734 FTRVDVDQRTCG
-746 SGSARHL
+746 AGSARHL
-753 VCTLAVDSG
+753 GCTLVGDSE

-793 LVTASKSR
+793 LATASKSR

-851 KLSERQHLETR
+851 KLSERQHLETQ

>member
-1 MELRK
+1 
-6 KEVDMSLKNKGRGR
+6 MSLKNKGRTR

-89 LYEMRVYGGPFERGE
+89 LYEMRVCGGPFERGE

-292 KSILQYASNIE
+292 KSILQYASDIE

-347 DYASSRMTAASSANM
+347 GYASSRMTAASSANM

-379 PSAADVSSHGCG
+379 PSAADG
-391 SGTGRLADFSYGN
+391 SP
-404 SAASSGKAAESVRRG
+404 
-419 VASSSTAEGSSH
+419 
-431 GCGSGTG
+431 
-438 WLADSSSGDSVASSG
+438 
-453 KAAESVRRGVVS
+453 
-465 SSAADVSSHGC
+465 HGC

-487 SGNSVTSSS
+487 SGNS
-496 GAVESVRQGVASSST
+496 
-511 ANVATHGCGS
+511 
-521 GSGRLADFSSGNSAA
+521 AA
-536 SSGGASA
+536 SLDEASV
-543 VTRIICTNH
+543 VTRVICTNH

-658 EEGLSTRSVRGDGLS
+658 EEGLSTRGVSGDGLS

-698 ESAHFASVDVNQRTC
+698 ESAHF
-713 GAGSASHLDS
+713 
-723 RSLSS
+723 
-728 GEESAH
+728 
-734 FTRVDVNQRTCG
+734 TRVDVNQRTCG
-746 SGSARHL
+746 SGSASHL
-753 VCTLAVDSG
+753 GCTLVGDSG

-780 FRNVLKFKAMQQT
+780 FRNVLKFKSMQQT

-851 KLSERQHLETR
+851 KLSERQHLETQ

>member
-1 MELRK
+1 
-6 KEVDMSLKNKGRGR
+6 MSSKNKGRTR

-35 PLALIAIAALACV
+35 PLALIAIAALASV

-89 LYEMRVYGGPFERGE
+89 LYEMRVCGGPFERGE

-110 EDLLYQQ
+110 ADLLYQQ

-147 RMGASVPLE
+147 RLGASVPLE

-207 VWGRES
+207 VWGLES

-303 EAETIAASF
+303 EAEKIAASF

-324 ANDGRAVIIEKTPSA
+324 ANDGRAVIIEKTPSD
-339 MGIYSPEG
+339 MGVYS
-347 DYASSRMTAASSANM
+347 A
-362 VSQLG
+362 
-367 GAVESVRQGVAS
+367 
-379 PSAADVSSHGCG
+379 
-391 SGTGRLADFSYGN
+391 GN
-404 SAASSGKAAESVRRG
+404 
-419 VASSSTAEGSSH
+419 
-431 GCGSGTG
+431 
-438 WLADSSSGDSVASSG
+438 
-453 KAAESVRRGVVS
+453 
-465 SSAADVSSHGC
+465 
-476 GSGTGWLADFS
+476 
-487 SGNSVTSSS
+487 
-496 GAVESVRQGVASSST
+496 
-511 ANVATHGCGS
+511 
-521 GSGRLADFSSGNSAA
+521 
-536 SSGGASA
+536 
-543 VTRIICTNH
+543 TRIICTNH
-552 YQSDRFRDDPVNVE
+552 YQSDRFRDDTVNVE

-587 GSIDYLKAAAV
+587 GTIDYLKAAAV
-598 LRDIRGVDGEDVGYC
+598 LRDVRGVDGEDVGYC

-658 EEGLSTRSVRGDGLS
+658 EGDASRNSSSEYAQL
-673 DSAAHF
+673 
-679 TGVPGQATHSG
+679 TGVSG
-690 SRNLSSGE
+690 SASHLDSKNQSSGE
-698 ESAHFASVDVNQRTC
+698 ESAHFARVDVAQRAC
-713 GAGSASHLDS
+713 GAGSASHL
-723 RSLSS
+723 
-728 GEESAH
+728 G
-734 FTRVDVNQRTCG
+734 
-746 SGSARHL
+746 
-753 VCTLAVDSG
+753 CTLFGDSG

-780 FRNVLKFKAMQQT
+780 FRNILKFKEMQQT
-793 LVTASKSR
+793 LSTASKSR

-808 LALFVSWNPSYYG
+808 LSLFVSWNPSYYG
-821 TYVSVASYLE
+821 TYVAVASYLE
-831 SLGKNAEADE
+831 SLGKTAEAAE

-862 LRGR
+862 LRSR

>member
-1 MELRK
+1 
-6 KEVDMSLKNKGRGR
+6 MSLKNKGRGR

-89 LYEMRVYGGPFERGE
+89 LYEMRVCGGPFERGE

-303 EAETIAASF
+303 EAETIASSF
-312 KTFVCESILVGS
+312 KTFVCESIMVGS

-339 MGIYSPEG
+339 MGIYSPGGGSEFG
-347 DYASSRMTAASSANM
+347 RMTAASSANM

-367 GAVESVRQGVAS
+367 GAVESVRQGVSS
-379 PSAADVSSHGCG
+379 PSAADGSSHGCG
-391 SGTGRLADFSYGN
+391 SGTGRLADFS
-404 SAASSGKAAESVRRG
+404 
-419 VASSSTAEGSSH
+419 
-431 GCGSGTG
+431 
-438 WLADSSSGDSVASSG
+438 SGDSVASLDE
-453 KAAESVRRGVVS
+453 ASV
-465 SSAADVSSHGC
+465 
-476 GSGTGWLADFS
+476 
-487 SGNSVTSSS
+487 
-496 GAVESVRQGVASSST
+496 
-511 ANVATHGCGS
+511 
-521 GSGRLADFSSGNSAA
+521 
-536 SSGGASA
+536 

-658 EEGLSTRSVRGDGLS
+658 EEGLSTRGVSGDGLS

-679 TGVPGQATHSG
+679 TGVSGQATHSG

-698 ESAHFASVDVNQRTC
+698 ESVHVASVDVNQRTC
-713 GAGSASHLDS
+713 GAGSASHSDS
-723 RSLSS
+723 RNLSS
-728 GEESAH
+728 CDDCAH
-734 FTRVDVNQRTCG
+734 FARVDVNQRTCG
-746 SGSARHL
+746 AGSASHL
-753 VCTLAVDSG
+753 VCTLVGDSG

-780 FRNVLKFKAMQQT
+780 FRNVLKFKSMQQT

-831 SLGKNAEADE
+831 SLGKKAEADE

>member
-6 KEVDMSLKNKGRGR
+6 KEVDISLKNKGRGR

-89 LYEMRVYGGPFERGE
+89 LYEMRVCGGPFERGE

-347 DYASSRMTAASSANM
+347 GSEFGRMTAASSANM

-379 PSAADVSSHGCG
+379 PSAADG
-391 SGTGRLADFSYGN
+391 SP
-404 SAASSGKAAESVRRG
+404 
-419 VASSSTAEGSSH
+419 
-431 GCGSGTG
+431 
-438 WLADSSSGDSVASSG
+438 
-453 KAAESVRRGVVS
+453 
-465 SSAADVSSHGC
+465 HGC

-487 SGNSVTSSS
+487 SGNS
-496 GAVESVRQGVASSST
+496 
-511 ANVATHGCGS
+511 
-521 GSGRLADFSSGNSAA
+521 AA
-536 SSGGASA
+536 SLDEASV
-543 VTRIICTNH
+543 VTRVICTNH

-658 EEGLSTRSVRGDGLS
+658 EEGLSTRGVSGDGLS
-673 DSAAHF
+673 DFAAHF

-698 ESAHFASVDVNQRTC
+698 ESVHVASVDVNQRTC
-713 GAGSASHLDS
+713 GAGSARHSDS
-723 RSLSS
+723 RNLSS

-746 SGSARHL
+746 SGSASHL
-753 VCTLAVDSG
+753 RCTLAGDSG

-780 FRNVLKFKAMQQT
+780 FRNVLKFKSMQQT

-831 SLGKNAEADE
+831 SLGKKAEADE

>member
-1 MELRK
+1 
-6 KEVDMSLKNKGRGR
+6 
-20 TRSVIF
+20 
-26 KVLSWAFGI
+26 
-35 PLALIAIAALACV
+35 
-48 WLHATADLGEPEF
+48 
-61 VPSQV
+61 
-66 PVVQVN
+66 
-72 DSLRRWGSSS
+72 
-82 LRIDPDG
+82 
-89 LYEMRVYGGPFERGE
+89 
-104 AIGKLG
+104 
-110 EDLLYQQ
+110 
-117 EKAFADKLFEMVPSS
+117 
-132 RYRAFLHYF
+132 
-141 ITIFNR
+141 
-147 RMGASVPLE
+147 
-156 YRQEIKAMSASCTH
+156 
-170 EFDEFGSPYE
+170 
-180 RQMQYHSAH
+180 
-189 DIGHVMQDYMLV
+189 MLV

-339 MGIYSPEG
+339 MGIYSLDG
-347 DYASSRMTAASSANM
+347 DYASSRMTTASSANM

-379 PSAADVSSHGCG
+379 SSAADGSSHGCG
-391 SGTGRLADFSYGN
+391 SGTGRLADS
-404 SAASSGKAAESVRRG
+404 
-419 VASSSTAEGSSH
+419 
-431 GCGSGTG
+431 
-438 WLADSSSGDSVASSG
+438 
-453 KAAESVRRGVVS
+453 
-465 SSAADVSSHGC
+465 
-476 GSGTGWLADFS
+476 
-487 SGNSVTSSS
+487 
-496 GAVESVRQGVASSST
+496 
-511 ANVATHGCGS
+511 
-521 GSGRLADFSSGNSAA
+521 SSGNSAA

-698 ESAHFASVDVNQRTC
+698 ESAHFASVDVDQRTC
-713 GAGSASHLDS
+713 EAGSASHLDS

-734 FTRVDVNQRTCG
+734 FARVDVDQRTCG
-746 SGSARHL
+746 AGSASHSDSRNLSSCDDCAHFASVDVDQRTCGAGSARHL
-753 VCTLAVDSG
+753 GCTLVGDSG

-793 LVTASKSR
+793 LATASKSR

-831 SLGKNAEADE
+831 SLGKKAEADE

-851 KLSERQHLETR
+851 KLSERQHLETQ

>member
-1 MELRK
+1 
-6 KEVDMSLKNKGRGR
+6 MSLKNKGRGR

-89 LYEMRVYGGPFERGE
+89 LYEMRVCGGPFERGE

-254 PGMLGVVSGMNTQ
+254 PGMLGVVSGMNMQ

-339 MGIYSPEG
+339 MGIYSLDG

-362 VSQLG
+362 VSSLD
-367 GAVESVRQGVAS
+367 GASSSVRQGVAS
-379 PSAADVSSHGCG
+379 PSALDGSPHGCG
-391 SGTGRLADFSYGN
+391 SGTGRLADS
-404 SAASSGKAAESVRRG
+404 
-419 VASSSTAEGSSH
+419 
-431 GCGSGTG
+431 
-438 WLADSSSGDSVASSG
+438 
-453 KAAESVRRGVVS
+453 
-465 SSAADVSSHGC
+465 
-476 GSGTGWLADFS
+476 
-487 SGNSVTSSS
+487 
-496 GAVESVRQGVASSST
+496 
-511 ANVATHGCGS
+511 
-521 GSGRLADFSSGNSAA
+521 SSGNSAA

-552 YQSDRFRDDPVNVE
+552 YQSDCFRDDPVNVE

-573 GYRYRRVQQLLDSL
+573 GYRYKRVQQLLDSL

-658 EEGLSTRSVRGDGLS
+658 EEGLSTRGVSGDGLS

-698 ESAHFASVDVNQRTC
+698 ESAHFASVDVDQRTC
-713 GAGSASHLDS
+713 EAGSASHLDS

-734 FTRVDVNQRTCG
+734 FARVDVDQRTCG
-746 SGSARHL
+746 AGSARHL
-753 VCTLAVDSG
+753 GCTLVGDSG

-793 LVTASKSR
+793 LATASKSR

-831 SLGKNAEADE
+831 SLGKKAEADE

>member
-1 MELRK
+1 
-6 KEVDMSLKNKGRGR
+6 MSLKNKGRGR

-89 LYEMRVYGGPFERGE
+89 LYEMRVCGGPFERGE

-339 MGIYSPEG
+339 MGIYSPDG

-379 PSAADVSSHGCG
+379 PSAADGSPHGCG
-391 SGTGRLADFSYGN
+391 SGT
-404 SAASSGKAAESVRRG
+404 
-419 VASSSTAEGSSH
+419 
-431 GCGSGTG
+431 
-438 WLADSSSGDSVASSG
+438 
-453 KAAESVRRGVVS
+453 
-465 SSAADVSSHGC
+465 
-476 GSGTGWLADFS
+476 
-487 SGNSVTSSS
+487 
-496 GAVESVRQGVASSST
+496 
-511 ANVATHGCGS
+511 
-521 GSGRLADFSSGNSAA
+521 GRLADFSSGNSAA

-698 ESAHFASVDVNQRTC
+698 ESVHVASVDV
-713 GAGSASHLDS
+713 D
-723 RSLSS
+723 
-728 GEESAH
+728 
-734 FTRVDVNQRTCG
+734 QRTCG

-753 VCTLAVDSG
+753 DSRNLSSGDDCAHFARVDVDQRTCEAGSASHLGCTLVGDSG

-793 LVTASKSR
+793 LATASKSR

>member
-89 LYEMRVYGGPFERGE
+89 LYEMRVCGGPFERGE

-339 MGIYSPEG
+339 MGVYSPEG
-347 DYASSRMTAASSANM
+347 GSEFGRMTAASSANM

-367 GAVESVRQGVAS
+367 GAVESVRQGV
-379 PSAADVSSHGCG
+379 
-391 SGTGRLADFSYGN
+391 
-404 SAASSGKAAESVRRG
+404 
-419 VASSSTAEGSSH
+419 
-431 GCGSGTG
+431 
-438 WLADSSSGDSVASSG
+438 
-453 KAAESVRRGVVS
+453 VS
-465 SSAADVSSHGC
+465 SSAADGSPHGC

-487 SGNSVTSSS
+487 SGDS
-496 GAVESVRQGVASSST
+496 VASL
-511 ANVATHGCGS
+511 GE
-521 GSGRLADFSSGNSAA
+521 A
-536 SSGGASA
+536 SV
-543 VTRIICTNH
+543 VTRVICTNH

-658 EEGLSTRSVRGDGLS
+658 EEGLSTRGVSGDGLS

-698 ESAHFASVDVNQRTC
+698 ESVHVASVDVNQRTC

-734 FTRVDVNQRTCG
+734 FARVDVDQRTCEA
-746 SGSARHL
+746 GSASHL
-753 VCTLAVDSG
+753 GCTLVGDSG

-851 KLSERQHLETR
+851 KLSERQHLETQ

>member
-1 MELRK
+1 
-6 KEVDMSLKNKGRGR
+6 MSLKNKGRGR

-89 LYEMRVYGGPFERGE
+89 LYEMRVCGGPFERGE

-303 EAETIAASF
+303 EAETIASSF

-339 MGIYSPEG
+339 MGIYSLDG
-347 DYASSRMTAASSANM
+347 DYASSRMTTASSANM

-379 PSAADVSSHGCG
+379 PSAADG
-391 SGTGRLADFSYGN
+391 SP
-404 SAASSGKAAESVRRG
+404 
-419 VASSSTAEGSSH
+419 
-431 GCGSGTG
+431 
-438 WLADSSSGDSVASSG
+438 
-453 KAAESVRRGVVS
+453 
-465 SSAADVSSHGC
+465 
-476 GSGTGWLADFS
+476 
-487 SGNSVTSSS
+487 
-496 GAVESVRQGVASSST
+496 
-511 ANVATHGCGS
+511 HGCGS

-543 VTRIICTNH
+543 VTRIICTNY
-552 YQSDRFRDDPVNVE
+552 YQSDGFRDDPVNVE

-698 ESAHFASVDVNQRTC
+698 ESVHVASVDVDQRTCEAGSASHSDSRNLSSCDDCAHFARVDVDQRTC
-713 GAGSASHLDS
+713 GAGSASHSDS
-723 RSLSS
+723 RNLSS
-728 GEESAH
+728 CDDCAH
-734 FTRVDVNQRTCG
+734 FASVDVDQRTCG
-746 SGSARHL
+746 AGSARHL
-753 VCTLAVDSG
+753 GCTLVGDSG

-793 LVTASKSR
+793 LATASKSR

-851 KLSERQHLETR
+851 KLSERQHLETQ

>member
-1 MELRK
+1 
-6 KEVDMSLKNKGRGR
+6 MSLKNKGRGR

-89 LYEMRVYGGPFERGE
+89 LYEMRVCGGPFERGE

-339 MGIYSPEG
+339 MGVYSPEG
-347 DYASSRMTAASSANM
+347 GSESSRMTVASSANM
-362 VSQLG
+362 
-367 GAVESVRQGVAS
+367 
-379 PSAADVSSHGCG
+379 
-391 SGTGRLADFSYGN
+391 
-404 SAASSGKAAESVRRG
+404 
-419 VASSSTAEGSSH
+419 
-431 GCGSGTG
+431 
-438 WLADSSSGDSVASSG
+438 DSSLD
-453 KAAESVRRGVVS
+453 
-465 SSAADVSSHGC
+465 
-476 GSGTGWLADFS
+476 
-487 SGNSVTSSS
+487 

-521 GSGRLADFSSGNSAA
+521 GSGRLADSSSGNSAA
-536 SSGGASA
+536 SLDEASV
-543 VTRIICTNH
+543 VTRVICTNH

-698 ESAHFASVDVNQRTC
+698 ESVHVASVDVDQRTC
-713 GAGSASHLDS
+713 GAGSASHL
-723 RSLSS
+723 
-728 GEESAH
+728 G
-734 FTRVDVNQRTCG
+734 
-746 SGSARHL
+746 
-753 VCTLAVDSG
+753 CTLVGDSG

-793 LVTASKSR
+793 LATASKSR

>member
-1 MELRK
+1 
-6 KEVDMSLKNKGRGR
+6 MSSKNMGRGR

-26 KVLSWAFGI
+26 KVLSWTFGI

-89 LYEMRVYGGPFERGE
+89 LYEMRVCGGPFERGE

-147 RMGASVPLE
+147 RLGASVPLE

-303 EAETIAASF
+303 EAEKIAASF

-324 ANDGRAVIIEKTPSA
+324 ANDGRAVIIEKTPSD
-339 MGIYSPEG
+339 MGIY
-347 DYASSRMTAASSANM
+347 AA
-362 VSQLG
+362 
-367 GAVESVRQGVAS
+367 
-379 PSAADVSSHGCG
+379 
-391 SGTGRLADFSYGN
+391 GN
-404 SAASSGKAAESVRRG
+404 
-419 VASSSTAEGSSH
+419 
-431 GCGSGTG
+431 
-438 WLADSSSGDSVASSG
+438 
-453 KAAESVRRGVVS
+453 
-465 SSAADVSSHGC
+465 
-476 GSGTGWLADFS
+476 
-487 SGNSVTSSS
+487 
-496 GAVESVRQGVASSST
+496 
-511 ANVATHGCGS
+511 
-521 GSGRLADFSSGNSAA
+521 
-536 SSGGASA
+536 
-543 VTRIICTNH
+543 TRIVCTNH
-552 YQSDRFRDDPVNVE
+552 YQSGRFCDNPVNVE

-587 GSIDYLKAAAV
+587 GTIDYLKAAAV
-598 LRDIRGVDGEDVGYC
+598 LRDIRGVDGENVGYC

-658 EEGLSTRSVRGDGLS
+658 GT
-673 DSAAHF
+673 
-679 TGVPGQATHSG
+679 
-690 SRNLSSGE
+690 
-698 ESAHFASVDVNQRTC
+698 
-713 GAGSASHLDS
+713 
-723 RSLSS
+723 
-728 GEESAH
+728 
-734 FTRVDVNQRTCG
+734 
-746 SGSARHL
+746 
-753 VCTLAVDSG
+753 G

-793 LVTASKSR
+793 LAAASKSR

-808 LALFVSWNPSYYG
+808 LALFVSWNSSYYG

-851 KLSERQHLETR
+851 KLSERQHLQTR